1 MEVEP
6 EILAH
11 YAEGREQERLT
22 SGGLALE
29 FLRTQILLRRYLP
42 APPAQVL
49 DVGGGSGVYASWLA
63 GLGYQVHLVDPV
75 PLHREQAARLGGFT
89 VAAGDARDLGQDDA
103 SADAVLLLGPLYHL
117 TSRADRLRAL
127 AEACRVA
134 RPGGIVVAAAI
145 SRYASLLDG
154 YLVGYVD
161 RPGFASLMREDLR
174 TGQHRNHDGEPGL
187 FTTAYFHD
195 RDGLAAEVTD
205 AGLRLIA
212 VLPVEGPLHWAPG
225 IRDRLAQPGQRQLI
239 LDCLAAL
246 EQDPAMA
253 GATSHLLA
261 IGTRPSLP
269 PED

>member
-1 MEVEP
+1 
-6 EILAH
+6 
-11 YAEGREQERLT
+11 
-22 SGGLALE
+22 
-29 FLRTQILLRRYLP
+29 
-42 APPAQVL
+42 VL

-89 VAAGDARDLGQDDA
+89 VAAGDARDLA
-103 SADAVLLLGPLYHL
+103 
-117 TSRADRLRAL
+117 
-127 AEACRVA
+127 
-134 RPGGIVVAAAI
+134 
-145 SRYASLLDG
+145 
-154 YLVGYVD
+154 
-161 RPGFASLMREDLR
+161 
-174 TGQHRNHDGEPGL
+174 
-187 FTTAYFHD
+187 

-225 IRDRLAQPGQRQLI
+225 IRDRLAHPDQRQLI

-269 PED
+269 QEE